1 MKKLILLFII
11 TAFCLGGS
19 AQDLNYAKEIVK
31 TLSSPEFK
39 GRGYVG
45 NGHKIAAKYISKQY
59 AEIGLKSFGEN
70 YFQPFEIDANTF
82 PSKMGLKLN
91 GETLIPGEDYIIDP
105 KSASLKGEFPVVVI
119 REKDLLNKTKLA
131 DVVRNS
137 SGKVLILDETNS
149 EVEDAEDKKTIKE
162 VVDYLKF
169 SPEVPSVATII
180 YTDKKLTWSGST
192 IQKPKTSFIVNK
204 KLNLESI
211 SEVSIK
217 VKARFIT
224 CETNN
229 VVGYLEGTEKPDS
242 FLVVLGHYDH
252 LGKMGSKMYI
262 PGANDNA
269 SGISMLLSLAK
280 YYKENPHKY
289 SIVFIALG
297 AEEMGILGAKYY
309 VKNPLFDLDRIRFL
323 VNFDMAGTGD
333 EGIKVVNGTVF
344 RKEFDLLNELNKQN
358 NYIHSVN
365 IRGESCNS
373 DHCMFYQQGVPSFFI
388 YTMGGIQA
396 YHDIYDR
403 FETLPFTA
411 FEGYSELMINFFDTF
426 E

>member
-1 MKKLILLFII
+1 MRKLVLLFII
-11 TAFCLGGS
+11 ITSYLGVS
-19 AQDLNYAKEIVK
+19 AQDLNYAKEVVK

-59 AEIGLKSFGEN
+59 TELGLKSFGKN
-70 YFQPFEIDANTF
+70 YFQPFEINANTF
-82 PSKMGLKLN
+82 PSKMELKFN
-91 GETLIPGEDYIIDP
+91 GEELIPGEDYIIDP
-105 KSASLKGEFPVVVI
+105 KSASLKGNFPIVVI
-119 REKDLLNKTKLA
+119 REQDLLHTTKLA
-131 DVVRNS
+131 DVVGNS
-137 SGKVLILDETNS
+137 SGKVLVIDETNS
-149 EVEDAEDKKTIKE
+149 EIKDKEDKKQIKE

-180 YTDKKLTWSGST
+180 YTDKKLTWGGST
-192 IQKPKTSFIVNK
+192 IQKPKTVFIVNK
-204 KLNLESI
+204 KVNLQRI
-211 SEVSIK
+211 NEVSIN
-217 VKARFIT
+217 VKAKFIK

-229 VVGYLEGTEKPDS
+229 IVGYIEGTEKPDS
-242 FLVVLGHYDH
+242 FIVLTGHYDH

-269 SGISMLLSLAK
+269 SGISMLLGLAK
-280 YYKENPHKY
+280 HYKENPPKY
-289 SIVFIALG
+289 SIAFISLA
-297 AEEMGILGAKYY
+297 AEEMGILGAKHY
-309 VKNPLFDLDRIRFL
+309 VENPLFDLDKIRFL

-344 RKEFDLLNELNKQN
+344 RKEFDLLKEINKQN

-373 DHCMFYQQGVPSFFI
+373 DHCMFYRQGVPSFFI
-388 YTMGGIQA
+388 YTLGGIQA

-426 E
+426 

>member
-1 MKKLILLFII
+1 MKKIVLLFII
-11 TAFCLGGS
+11 LTSCLWVS
-19 AQDLNYAKEIVK
+19 AQDLNYAKEVVK
-31 TLSSPEFK
+31 TLASPEFK

-59 AEIGLKSFGEN
+59 AEIGLKSFGKN

-82 PSKMGLKLN
+82 PSKMELKFN
-91 GETLIPGEDYIIDP
+91 GEELIPGEDYIIDP
-105 KSASLKGEFPVVVI
+105 KSSSLKGKFPIVVI
-119 REKDLLNKTKLA
+119 REQDLLDETKLA
-131 DVVRNS
+131 DVIGNS
-137 SGKVLILDETNS
+137 LGKVIIIDQIKS
-149 EVEDAEDKKTIKE
+149 EIKNDEDKKKIKE
-162 VVDYLKF
+162 LTDYLKY
-169 SPEVPSVATII
+169 SPEVPSAATIV

-192 IQKPKTSFIVNK
+192 TQKPKTSFIVNK
-204 KLNLESI
+204 ALNLGSI
-211 SEVSIK
+211 SEVSIN
-217 VKARFIT
+217 VKAKFIK

-229 VVGYLEGTEKPDS
+229 VVGFIEGTEKPDS
-242 FLVVLGHYDH
+242 FIVLTGHYDH

-280 YYKENPHKY
+280 YYKENPPKY
-289 SIVFIALG
+289 SIAFMSLA
-297 AEEMGILGAKYY
+297 AEEMGILGAKHY
-309 VKNPLFDLDRIRFL
+309 VENPLFDLGEIRFL

-344 RKEFDLLNELNKQN
+344 KKEYDLLDEINKEN

-373 DHCMFYQQGVPSFFI
+373 DHCMFYQKGVPSFFI
-388 YTMGGIQA
+388 YTMGGISA

-411 FEGYSELMINFFDTF
+411 FIGYSELMINFFDTF
-426 E
+426 

>member
-1 MKKLILLFII
+1 MKKLVLLFII
-11 TAFCLGGS
+11 ITSCFGLS
-19 AQDLNYAKEIVK
+19 AQDLNDAKEIVK

-59 AEIGLKSFGEN
+59 AEIGLKSFGKN
-70 YFQPFEIDANTF
+70 YFQPFEINANTF
-82 PSKMGLKLN
+82 PSKMELLFN
-91 GETLIPGEDYIIDP
+91 GEELIPGENYIIDP
-105 KSASLKGEFPVVVI
+105 KSASLKGEFPTVVI
-119 REKDLLNKTKLA
+119 REQDLMDKTKFA
-131 DVVRNS
+131 DVVENS
-137 SGKVLILDETNS
+137 LGKVLIIDEIKS
-149 EVEDAEDKKTIKE
+149 DIKDKEDKKKIKKLI
-162 VVDYLKF
+162 DYLKYN
-169 SPEVPSVATII
+169 PDVPSVATII
-180 YTDKKLTWSGST
+180 YTDKKLTWGGST
-192 IQKPKTSFIVNK
+192 IQKQKTSFIVNK
-204 KLNLESI
+204 ELNPESI
-211 SEVSIK
+211 NEVSIN
-217 VKARFIT
+217 VKAKFIK
-224 CETNN
+224 CETQN
-229 VVGYLEGTEKPDS
+229 VVGYIEGTEKPDS
-242 FLVVLGHYDH
+242 FLVMLGHYDH

-289 SIVFIALG
+289 SIVFISLA
-297 AEEMGILGAKYY
+297 AEEMGILGAKHY
-309 VKNPLFDLDRIRFL
+309 VANPLFDLNQIRFL

-344 RKEFDLLNELNKQN
+344 RKEYDLLNEINKEN
-358 NYIHSVN
+358 NYIPSVN

-373 DHCMFYQQGVPSFFI
+373 DHCMFHQQGVPSFFI

-411 FEGYSELMINFFDTF
+411 FKGYSELMINFFDTL
-426 E
+426 

>member
-1 MKKLILLFII
+1 MKKIVLLFII
-11 TAFCLGGS
+11 LTSCLWVA
-19 AQDLNYAKEIVK
+19 AQDLNYAKEVVK
-31 TLSSPEFK
+31 TLASPEFK

-59 AEIGLKSFGEN
+59 AEIGLQSFGKN
-70 YFQPFEIDANTF
+70 YFQPFEINANTF
-82 PSKMGLKLN
+82 PSKMELKFN
-91 GETLIPGEDYIIDP
+91 GKELIPGEDYIIDP
-105 KSASLKGEFPVVVI
+105 KSSSLKGKFPIVVI
-119 REKDLLNKTKLA
+119 REQDLLDETKLA
-131 DVVRNS
+131 DVIGNAL
-137 SGKVLILDETNS
+137 GKVLIIDQIKS
-149 EVEDAEDKKTIKE
+149 EIKDDEDKKKIKE
-162 VVDYLKF
+162 LTDYLKY

-192 IQKPKTSFIVNK
+192 TQKPKTSFIVNK
-204 KLNLESI
+204 ALNLGSI
-211 SEVSIK
+211 NEVSIN
-217 VKARFIT
+217 VKAKFIK

-229 VVGYLEGTEKPDS
+229 VVGFIEGTEKPDS
-242 FLVVLGHYDH
+242 FIVLTGHYDH

-280 YYKENPHKY
+280 YYKENPPKY
-289 SIVFIALG
+289 SIAFMSLA
-297 AEEMGILGAKYY
+297 AEEMGILGAKHY
-309 VKNPLFDLDRIRFL
+309 VENPLFDLGEIRFL

-344 RKEFDLLNELNKQN
+344 KKEYDLLDEINKEN

-373 DHCMFYQQGVPSFFI
+373 DHCMFYQKGVPSFFI
-388 YTMGGIQA
+388 YTMGGISA

-411 FEGYSELMINFFDTF
+411 FIGYSELMINFFDTF
-426 E
+426 

>member
-1 MKKLILLFII
+1 
-11 TAFCLGGS
+11 
-19 AQDLNYAKEIVK
+19 
-31 TLSSPEFK
+31 
-39 GRGYVG
+39 
-45 NGHKIAAKYISKQY
+45 
-59 AEIGLKSFGEN
+59 
-70 YFQPFEIDANTF
+70 
-82 PSKMGLKLN
+82 
-91 GETLIPGEDYIIDP
+91 
-105 KSASLKGEFPVVVI
+105 
-119 REKDLLNKTKLA
+119 
-131 DVVRNS
+131 
-137 SGKVLILDETNS
+137 
-149 EVEDAEDKKTIKE
+149 
-162 VVDYLKF
+162 
-169 SPEVPSVATII
+169 
-180 YTDKKLTWSGST
+180 
-192 IQKPKTSFIVNK
+192 
-204 KLNLESI
+204 
-211 SEVSIK
+211 
-217 VKARFIT
+217 
-224 CETNN
+224 
-229 VVGYLEGTEKPDS
+229 
-242 FLVVLGHYDH
+242 
-252 LGKMGSKMYI
+252 
-262 PGANDNA
+262 
-269 SGISMLLSLAK
+269 MLLSLAK

-373 DHCMFYQQGVPSFFI
+373 DHCMFYRQGVPSFFI